1 MPDFRTHI
9 STGLYSY
16 PIYIASFIGI
26 TEAFNVKFTITAPFI
41 CIGYLL
47 YILGS
52 DLPDIDSNSALIKR
66 TTEVILSAIV
76 SAIFYISVSYPYF
89 QEYLI
94 DFTNSNA
101 LGIGTSFAI
110 SVLVGFGVS
119 RVIDLLSH
127 RGFMH
132 TLIAAICFALIIS
145 MIYLSSEGFRVTDPV
160 VITNSLYIS
169 LSGFFGYLLH
179 LITDRIKA

>member
-9 STGLYSY
+9 SIGLYTY
-16 PIYIASFIGI
+16 PIYIAGFIGI
-26 TEAFNVKFTITAPFI
+26 TEAFDVKFKITAPFI
-41 CIGYLL
+41 CVGYLL

-52 DLPDIDSNSALIKR
+52 DLPDIDSHTALIKR

-76 SAIFYISVSYPYF
+76 SAIFYISLSYPYF
-89 QEYLI
+89 QDFLI

-101 LGIGTSFAI
+101 LGIGISFAL

-119 RVIDLLSH
+119 RIIDLLSH

-132 TLIAAICFALIIS
+132 TIFAAIGFTLIIS
-145 MIYLSSEGFRVTDPV
+145 AIYLTSEGFQITKSV

-179 LITDRIKA
+179 IITDRIKT